1 MQIQK
6 VTLILIVMAALL
18 APNSVQAHSTS
29 ASSVYQG
36 RSPQCRLPE
45 SNAEG
50 LEILSNYYP
59 GYWWDHTDITI
70 AVQAHPSATQAQLDA
85 VNGAI
90 ETWSALFDD
99 CFDGQITITNVTDGK
114 KKHRTHVDIILHYN
128 PTQGGVSYEG
138 YAVCGNHKC
147 NNIIVSSDYP
157 PSTGIP
163 PSDPEYI
170 GWVTLHEVGHAL
182 GLGHTTNLWES
193 TDIMGYGWPTLGE
206 PVLSDCDVDALRF
219 VFAWVFEGGE
229 PHPPAQG
236 PYDCSLD

>member
-1 MQIQK
+1 MHIQK

-90 ETWSALFDD
+90 QYTGLKTGSAHFHYLFS
-99 CFDGQITITNVTDGK
+99 FPATARFSIW
-114 KKHRTHVDIILHYN
+114 KHHRSGTSRQH
-128 PTQGGVSYEG
+128 
-138 YAVCGNHKC
+138 C
-147 NNIIVSSDYP
+147 
-157 PSTGIP
+157 
-163 PSDPEYI
+163 
-170 GWVTLHEVGHAL
+170 
-182 GLGHTTNLWES
+182 
-193 TDIMGYGWPTLGE
+193 
-206 PVLSDCDVDALRF
+206 PVA
-219 VFAWVFEGGE
+219 AW
-229 PHPPAQG
+229 QN
-236 PYDCSLD
+236 